1 MEKPATRS
9 NRVRSYALVGAA
21 LGLMWGLAARVWMRF
36 VSDAPEFTWT
46 GTGFILGAA
55 MLAGAGLGAVE
66 GARRLRRGRSW
77 RLAAVATLLLGVGAG
92 IVMQPIAWF
101 GGAALS
107 GRWSLTV
114 RLGLALLALVPFGL
128 VVTEPEFL
136 WSEARRVAAFLGFAA
151 LSATLALG
159 TSVAFR
165 RWPPT
170 GTQASS
176 GAP

>member
-1 MEKPATRS
+1 
-9 NRVRSYALVGAA
+9 
-21 LGLMWGLAARVWMRF
+21 MWGVAARVWMRF

-55 MLAGAGLGAVE
+55 MLAGAGLGTVE
-66 GARRLRRGRSW
+66 GARRLRRGRRW
-77 RLAAVATLLLGVGAG
+77 RLAALAALLLGVGAG

-107 GRWSLTV
+107 GRWSLPV
-114 RLGLALLALVPFGL
+114 RLWLALLALVPFGL
-128 VVTEPEFL
+128 VVTEPVFL
-136 WSEARRVAAFLGFAA
+136 WSEARRVGAFLGFAA

-170 GTQASS
+170 GTEA
-176 GAP
+176 APGVP